1 MKKALTVAILVLTLV
16 LTSGAQECKRYTG
29 PDGGFSFC
37 PPDGWSLE
45 ERTGEKYKMVFGMP
59 SNGFRPNINVK
70 DEQSAAPLA
79 DYVAAGIEKI
89 LASVEKIGATNIKI
103 VSQSDFVIGSEQRGI
118 RVVFQSVYKGFVVR
132 TIQYLF
138 NAEGGKKII
147 VSCTSLESDKE
158 VLDHVFDRS
167 METLQID

>member
-16 LTSGAQECKRYTG
+16 LTSVAQECKRYTG

-37 PPDGWSLE
+37 PPDGWNLE

-89 LASVEKIGATNIKI
+89 LASAEKIGATNIKI
-103 VSQSDFVIGSEQRGI
+103 VS
-118 RVVFQSVYKGFVVR
+118 
-132 TIQYLF
+132 
-138 NAEGGKKII
+138 
-147 VSCTSLESDKE
+147 
-158 VLDHVFDRS
+158 
-167 METLQID
+167 